1 MATGDIK
8 GSGKNHPET
17 IRRKNGV
24 VANVWKGNS
33 KPEEKD
39 KNTKH
44 LRSVTSSMADEDIMA
59 GRGNWVDDARNGIQH
74 KKESTSTKIVFARPI
89 PEEKTKDSMRGR
101 GNWADKE
108 RKAS

>member
-24 VANVWKGNS
+24 VANVWKSNDGPGVNS
-33 KPEEKD
+33 K
-39 KNTKH
+39 NANH
-44 LRSVTSSMADEDIMA
+44 LRSVTSSMANDDIMA
-59 GRGNWVDDARNGIQH
+59 GRGNWVDDARSGSR
-74 KKESTSTKIVFARPI
+74 KKEESPPVKVVFSRQI
-89 PEEKTKDSMRGR
+89 PEEETGDSMRGR
-101 GNWADKE
+101 GNWADDQ